1 MDKIKYNCLN
11 RITPKDDVKNTLK
24 NNEKPIKQLFN
35 DELNKVKRIK
45 NEELKIKI
53 KEYGKINRVSS
64 ELCDLL
70 VKKIC
75 EYQTK

>member
-1 MDKIKYNCLN
+1 MFEYKCI
-11 RITPKDDVKNTLK
+11 RRVTTKDDVKNNLK

-53 KEYGKINRVSS
+53 KEYGKINRASS

-70 VKKIC
+70 VKAIC